1 MVTSVS
7 KLEKHIPDWD
17 TNPYSHD
24 AKAQRWKHITCIGT
38 DHIMYDEYVSK
49 WHLTVRKTTYLKNN
63 HVIYKKLKF
72 IKDLFVP

>member
-24 AKAQRWKHITCIGT
+24 AKAQRWKHITCIGKR
-38 DHIMYDEYVSK
+38 SQ
-49 WHLTVRKTTYLKNN
+49 
-63 HVIYKKLKF
+63 
-72 IKDLFVP
+72 FVT